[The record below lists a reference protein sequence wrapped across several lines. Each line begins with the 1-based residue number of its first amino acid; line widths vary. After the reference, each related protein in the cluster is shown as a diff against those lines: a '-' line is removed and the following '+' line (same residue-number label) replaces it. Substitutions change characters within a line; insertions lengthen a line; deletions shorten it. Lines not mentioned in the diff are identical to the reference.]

1 MKRLL
6 ATLIALTL
14 CLSGTVS
21 LAESGD
27 VHIDVDVREKM
38 FLTQMTE
45 LFINTQDYIGKT
57 VALEGMFDIYTD
69 TASGVTYYAVYRKS
83 PGCCGNDGYT
93 GIEVVWDDPAA
104 TYPALND
111 WVRAVG
117 VLDQYEEDGAP
128 YMRLHL
134 LSLDVKAERGLE
146 FVNQ

>member
-69 TASGVTYYAVYRKS
+69 ANSGVTYYTVYRKS